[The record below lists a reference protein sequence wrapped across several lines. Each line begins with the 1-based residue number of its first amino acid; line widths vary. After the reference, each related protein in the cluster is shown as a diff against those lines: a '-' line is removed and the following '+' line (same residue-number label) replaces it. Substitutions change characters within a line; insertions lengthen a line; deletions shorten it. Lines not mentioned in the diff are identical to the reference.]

1 MMEKLLKIL
10 IYKDSNNA
18 NIEAGGGTDRRFPF
32 YVGSR
37 ISLYF
42 RNNATIHIYIPLLL
56 RYIIIEIG
64 STDL

>member
-10 IYKDSNNA
+10 IYLDSNNA
-18 NIEAGGGTDRRFPF
+18 NFAAGGGTGRGFPF

-42 RNNATIHIYIPLLL
+42 RDDAAIHIHIPLLL
-56 RYIIIEIG
+56 RYTLLKIG